1 MDTLLKSLSPNQLA
15 AVEYTDGPELIIA
28 GAGSGKT
35 RVLTYKIA
43 YLLQKGLAPWSI
55 LALTFTNKA
64 AREMKSRVAELVGED
79 RARYLNMGTFHSV
92 FLRILRAEAEAV
104 GLQRNFSIYDDGD
117 SRGVVNS
124 IIKEMQLDDKQYKA
138 SAILGRIGAAKNSL
152 VTPDVYMS
160 DPHLME
166 RDKVSSMPK
175 LGQIYAMYAARC
187 KAANA
192 VDFDDMLLFTYKL
205 FADNPQ
211 IAKKYAERFCYV
223 LVDEYQ
229 DTNYAQQAILT
240 LLTKEQRNICVVGD
254 DAQSIYAFRG
264 ANIDNILKFQSI
276 YEGARLFKLEQNYR
290 STQTIVKAANSVIV
304 NNQRQIRKEVFSEN
318 GDGEKVHL
326 NIAYSDREE
335 ASVVCN
341 EIRRLHNRYGVAYRD
356 IAVLYRTNAQS
367 RLFEEELRRQDTPYR
382 IYGGMSFYQHKEIK
396 DVIAYFRLVANPND
410 EEALKR
416 VINYPKRG
424 IGDTTI
430 SKLIAASRAC
440 NVSLWDV
447 VGNPSMYNAGV
458 SAGTEKKV
466 LGFYYLIDEF
476 IRDNRTVDAYALG
489 KEILEKSGLKF
500 ELAADKSMEGAERQ
514 ENIEEFMSG
523 LHDFVD
529 TKREEGYEDEVY
541 IANFLQEVA
550 LLTDSDEDND
560 NDEEASSNERVS
572 LMTIHAS
579 KGLEF
584 NSVFVVGLEENI
596 FPSPR
601 ACSSIRELEEERRLL
616 YVAITRAEQRCFLS
630 CAKSRYQY
638 GSMMFNEPSRF
649 LKEIDKQY
657 LVVEGNVAGFKSPG
671 SQSQPFTSRPQ
682 SQSFPSRPQ
691 SQSYREAPQRNPFQ
705 STVPSGFRRVPTA
718 PQRFQTSASAQ
729 RTQASASSQ
738 RQTIHTGA
746 RVEHQRFGL
755 GTVVA
760 VEGVGENE
768 KATIEFQ
775 NAGTKTLL
783 MKFARLTVLK

>member
-1 MDTLLKSLSPNQLA
+1 MDTLLKSLNPNQLA

-152 VTPDVYMS
+152 VTPEVYMS

-205 FADNPQ
+205 FAENPQ

-326 NIAYSDREE
+326 NIAYSDKEE

-466 LGFYYLIDEF
+466 LGFYYLIGEF
-476 IRDNRTVDAYALG
+476 IRDNRTVDAYGLG

-500 ELAADKSMEGAERQ
+500 ELAADKSIEGAERQ

-550 LLTDSDEDND
+550 LLTDSDEENDDDND
-560 NDEEASSNERVS
+560 ASSNERVS

-601 ACSSIRELEEERRLL
+601 SSVRELEEERRLL

-657 LVVEGNVAGFKSPG
+657 LVVEGNAAGFKSQG
-671 SQSQPFTSRPQ
+671 SQPQPFQSRPQ
-682 SQSFPSRPQ
+682 SQSFQSRPQ
-691 SQSYREAPQRNPFQ
+691 SQPYHEAPQCNPFQ
-705 STVPSGFRRVPTA
+705 STMPSGFRRVQPVS
-718 PQRFQTSASAQ
+718 QRFQTSASTQ
-729 RTQASASSQ
+729 RMQASASSQ
-738 RQTIHTGA
+738 RQTIHAGA

>member
-1 MDTLLKSLSPNQLA
+1 MDTLLKSLNPNQLA

-152 VTPDVYMS
+152 VTPEVYMS

-175 LGQIYAMYAARC
+175 LGLIYAMYAARC

-205 FADNPQ
+205 FAENPQ

-304 NNQRQIRKEVFSEN
+304 YNQRQIRKEVFSEN

-326 NIAYSDREE
+326 NIAYSDKEE

-476 IRDNRTVDAYALG
+476 IRDNRTVDAYSLG

-500 ELAADKSMEGAERQ
+500 ELASDKSIEGAERQ

-550 LLTDSDEDND
+550 LLTDSDEENDDDND
-560 NDEEASSNERVS
+560 ASSNERVS

-601 ACSSIRELEEERRLL
+601 SCSSIRELEEERRLL

-657 LVVEGNVAGFKSPG
+657 LVVEGNVAGFKSSERQP
-671 SQSQPFTSRPQ
+671 QPFLSRPQ
-682 SQSFPSRPQ
+682 SQP
-691 SQSYREAPQRNPFQ
+691 YRETPQRNPFQ
-705 STVPSGFRRVPTA
+705 STMPSGFRRVQPVS
-718 PQRFQTSASAQ
+718 QRFQTSAS
-729 RTQASASSQ
+729 THNIGSD
-738 RQTIHTGA
+738 G
-746 RVEHQRFGL
+746 
-755 GTVVA
+755 
-760 VEGVGENE
+760 
-768 KATIEFQ
+768 
-775 NAGTKTLL
+775 
-783 MKFARLTVLK
+783 